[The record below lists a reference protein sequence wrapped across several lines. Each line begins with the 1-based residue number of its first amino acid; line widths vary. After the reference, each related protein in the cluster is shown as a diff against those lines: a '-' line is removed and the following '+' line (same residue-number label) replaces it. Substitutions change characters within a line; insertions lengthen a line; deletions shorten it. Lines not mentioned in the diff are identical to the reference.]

1 MNRFRKDGVSGL
13 MAKPLLGKQSDKSK
27 AALIRQY
34 RAAGRKISEIVVLA
48 NVCRSTVNQVL
59 ARDRASQQQPT
70 LDLPTASVAP
80 ETSYQPATAQS
91 EMADEP
97 GVVGQTAILLSQSD
111 LSATEA
117 CEIIFGRWGSQE
129 NIFKYLLDQY
139 DLDATVEYG
148 EEELSPAI
156 THPNPEYVR
165 RQKQIAILTAKRNR
179 LLGKLGVPLL
189 KETLS
194 EEQLRQALSQWTTK
208 KEGKKALK
216 LHQEIELL
224 RAELTPLPPRV
235 EARNSGFHRLKTE
248 MKLLTIGIKL
258 SAYHLET
265 KLVDMVAP
273 FYPNH
278 AKEGR
283 KLIVA
288 ALKSP
293 GSIRL
298 APGQIRVQIARQSA
312 PNRTRAIGK
321 LCQTLNELKPVY
333 PGTNLQIVFESP
345 VH

>member
-1 MNRFRKDGVSGL
+1 MRPKRQPTQRGGL
-13 MAKPLLGKQSDKSK
+13 RVKTKRIVLWKRGEIR
-27 AALIRQY
+27 LIRPD
-34 RAAGRKISEIVVLA
+34 G
-48 NVCRSTVNQVL
+48 
-59 ARDRASQQQPT
+59 
-70 LDLPTASVAP
+70 
-80 ETSYQPATAQS
+80 
-91 EMADEP
+91 
-97 GVVGQTAILLSQSD
+97 GQTAIILSQSD

-148 EEELSPAI
+148 EEETEPRHHPSQPGVCAQTKTDCRPDGQEKPAVRQTGGSPAQGD
-156 THPNPEYVR
+156 T
-165 RQKQIAILTAKRNR
+165 
-179 LLGKLGVPLL
+179 LGRTTPAG
-189 KETLS
+189 
-194 EEQLRQALSQWTTK
+194 ALSQWTTK

-273 FYPNH
+273 FYPQPRQRRAQTHRCSVEISWLNPTCSWT
-278 AKEGR
+278 ESGF
-283 KLIVA
+283 KL
-288 ALKSP
+288 P
-293 GSIRL
+293 DNQ
-298 APGQIRVQIARQSA
+298 P
-312 PNRTRAIGK
+312 PCRTRAIGK